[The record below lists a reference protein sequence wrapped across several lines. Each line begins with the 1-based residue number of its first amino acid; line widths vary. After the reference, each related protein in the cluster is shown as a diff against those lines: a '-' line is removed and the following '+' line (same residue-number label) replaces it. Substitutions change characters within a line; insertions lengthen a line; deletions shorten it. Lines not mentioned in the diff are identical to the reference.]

1 MKIVL
6 FTAGLGNQ
14 IFQYFFC
21 QYLSDLYPQEKIYGC
36 YDKAILNNHNGL
48 EVQEI
53 FDIEL
58 PPSSWFSHAIVRL
71 IRALYK
77 RTKWSWL
84 GSFDE
89 CDKDTLYYEGYWHKS
104 RLFDKY
110 VKSLKFRSH
119 KLSAENAMALKAIN
133 NSFSVSIHIRRGD
146 YLDPIR
152 SKDFANSC
160 PLSYYQA
167 GINYAQS
174 NNPEATFFIFSDDI
188 PWVKD
193 NLPVPNAVYVDWNKG
208 RQSFWDMYLMSQC
221 KANIIANSSFSFW
234 GAMLGIEKEF
244 VIKPKRWIGNEVP
257 EIFPESWKTLSDE
270 SGA

>member
-21 QYLSDLYPQEKIYGC
+21 QYLKDRYTNETIYGC

-48 EVQEI
+48 EVQEV
-53 FDIEL
+53 FDVEL
-58 PPSSWFSHAIVRL
+58 PPSSWVTHATVRL

-77 RTKWSWL
+77 RTRWSWL
-84 GSFDE
+84 GSYDE
-89 CDKDTLYYEGYWHKS
+89 CDRDTLYYEGYWHDK
-104 RLFDKY
+104 RLFEQY
-110 VKSLKFRSH
+110 APSLKFRRHEPSI
-119 KLSAENAMALKAIN
+119 ENANTLQLIN
-133 NSFSVSIHIRRGD
+133 SGFSVSIHIRRGD

-167 GINYAQS
+167 GIDYARS
-174 NNPEATFFIFSDDI
+174 VNPDASFFIFSDNI
-188 PWVKD
+188 VWVKE
-193 NLPVPNAVYVDWNKG
+193 NLTVPNAVYVDWNKG

-221 KANIIANSSFSFW
+221 DACIIANSSFSFW
-234 GAMLGIEKEF
+234 GAMLGKEKTF
-244 VIKPKRWIGNEVP
+244 VIKPKKWIGNHVP
-257 EIFPESWKTLSDE
+257 DIFPLNWISL
-270 SGA
+270 